1 MDNKRIILIG
11 GAPMTGKSTV
21 AHKVARHF
29 DLPWISTDQMRKIMR
44 KVANRA
50 EHPKLFKLKPEGH
63 SVERLLAEFPVEE
76 LLQMQSEEAE
86 AVWAVA
92 RAFIKEDWMWTRGF
106 LVEGIHILP
115 HLVARDFGDDAR
127 VKAVFLVDDDP
138 SRVRQVVYTRGLS
151 GDAKSYSDKVKE
163 KEVECVA
170 RFSRHLMGEIER
182 LRFPW
187 ISVTKSDSD
196 LEKVLA
202 AINFR

>member
-11 GAPMTGKSTV
+11 GAPTTGKSTV
-21 AHKVARHF
+21 AHKLARHF

-50 EHPKLFKLKPEGH
+50 EHPKLFKPEGY
-63 SVERLLAEFPVEE
+63 SVERFLTEFSVEE

-92 RAFIKEDWMWTRGF
+92 QAFIKEDWMWTRGF

-127 VKAVFLVDDDP
+127 VKAVFLVDEDP

-151 GDAKSYSDKVKE
+151 GDAKDYSDNVKE
-163 KEVECVA
+163 KEVECVT
-170 RFSRHLMGEIER
+170 RFSRQLRAEIEK

-187 ISVTKSDSD
+187 ISVTKSDAD

-202 AINFR
+202 AINFQ